1 VASVFA
7 VVSKKVFESDAR
19 IGGKV
24 VGIGDVWPTEKYAST
39 HASLKPLKDGGHLF
53 LVTVRPPNEALWLI
67 AVLKDVT
74 SVKDGYK
81 AKPNTVA
88 VVDITSLKSKIKFA
102 TGSGITAAKGKLGMS
117 LQTPRTLTDPD
128 VALLLAAGS
137 GGAAAAPAAA
147 APAAGAP
154 SASGKVYHLNM
165 HEKGPLPCLCAK
177 HLAEAGERVV
187 VDGEAFVRRE
197 ARAKDRVLYYWL
209 PEVLL
214 DGEKQARWAIERK
227 MKLHL
232 ADAIDHGAGGGKK
245 KSRGDDDDDD
255 DDDSGDDEDYD
266 EDDE

>member
-74 SVKDGYK
+74 SVKDGWK
-81 AKPNTVA
+81 AKPNTTA
-88 VVDITSLKSKIKFA
+88 VVDITGFKSKIKFA

-117 LQTPRTLTDPD
+117 LQTPRTLTDAD
-128 VALLLAAGS
+128 VTLLLSAGS
-137 GGAAAAPAAA
+137 GAPAPAPAAKPAAA
-147 APAAGAP
+147 AGAGR
-154 SASGKVYHLNM
+154 VWHLNM

-209 PEVLL
+209 PEILI

-232 ADAIDHGAGGGKK
+232 ADAIDHGAGGGK
-245 KSRGDDDDDD
+245 SRARDDDDD
-255 DDDSGDDEDYD
+255 DDDSGDDEEYD